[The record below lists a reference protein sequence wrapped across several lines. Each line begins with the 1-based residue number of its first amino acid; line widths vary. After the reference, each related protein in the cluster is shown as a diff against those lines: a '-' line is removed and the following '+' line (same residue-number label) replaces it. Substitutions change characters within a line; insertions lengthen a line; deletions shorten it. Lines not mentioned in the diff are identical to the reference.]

1 MSRVVFSIF
10 ALVIIFH
17 VLKWFFTV
25 ALPEIFRVIGML
37 WEWLVEVVSGLY
49 SGSVTSWNAL
59 KDWFAARSSKVPE
72 AGHGADQSL
81 LDSSAASDINKE
93 AIKSQ
98 PPKTMWPFG
107 SKDTQ
112 PTATP
117 AQRPSSISI
126 QGAPPQPLL
135 SGVSSPHHELTKTKA
150 DLFRAQNQLKSLEDT
165 IKSLEV
171 TIQNLKRDTY
181 TLTDII
187 RQKEHE
193 SAELLAIRRD
203 LEQRLDTAHLE
214 LSLLSKR
221 YEDASIEL
229 EKLKPFAAVKTD
241 QRRATYSVSPELH
254 KKWQSILRDTSRLQV
269 LELLGQPSEILAVSL
284 AGAAPIQLIRKG
296 VPAPRPELMQHVTN
310 LVQGDTLLKDWVRG
324 VGRTA
329 WVYADDTLAPGVI
342 FFASES
348 DGGQV
353 FRIFPPEC

>member
-37 WEWLVEVVSGLY
+37 WEWLVEVVAGLY
-49 SGSVTSWNAL
+49 SFSVSSWKALKGWIVARSGSV
-59 KDWFAARSSKVPE
+59 PE
-72 AGHGADQSL
+72 EGHGADQSL
-81 LDSSAASDINKE
+81 LDSPAASDINKE

-112 PTATP
+112 PTAN
-117 AQRPSSISI
+117 
-126 QGAPPQPLL
+126 
-135 SGVSSPHHELTKTKA
+135 SSPRPPLQASQIGQRAPLPVPVATNAYHELTQTKA

-165 IKSLEV
+165 IKRLDNDSAKMKEALNLTQHELDDSRMQREV
-171 TIQNLKRDTY
+171 LM
-181 TLTDII
+181 
-187 RQKEHE
+187 
-193 SAELLAIRRD
+193 RD
-203 LEQRLDTAHLE
+203 LEHQLFE
-214 LSLLSKR
+214 LSSLSKR
-221 YEDASIEL
+221 YEDVSTEL

-254 KKWQSILRDTSRLQV
+254 KKWQSILRDTTRLQV

>member
-1 MSRVVFSIF
+1 MFIDWTKEIITGLCSRSASVWK
-10 ALVIIFH
+10 ALRGWI
-17 VLKWFFTV
+17 
-25 ALPEIFRVIGML
+25 
-37 WEWLVEVVSGLY
+37 
-49 SGSVTSWNAL
+49 
-59 KDWFAARSSKVPE
+59 AARSGGVTTE
-72 AGHGADQSL
+72 GHDIDQSL

-93 AIKSQ
+93 ANISQ
-98 PPKTMWPFG
+98 TPKPMWPFG

-112 PTATP
+112 PTPTP
-117 AQRPSSISI
+117 PKLPLQMSIGPSL
-126 QGAPPQPLL
+126 QPPL
-135 SGVSSPHHELTKTKA
+135 SGASNPHHELTKTKA

-165 IKSLEV
+165 IK
-171 TIQNLKRDTY
+171 
-181 TLTDII
+181 
-187 RQKEHE
+187 
-193 SAELLAIRRD
+193 
-203 LEQRLDTAHLE
+203 RLDNDSAKMKEALGRMYRE
-214 LSLLSKR
+214 LDDSHVQREVACANLADALSELASLSKR
-221 YEDASIEL
+221 HELVSDEL

>member
-1 MSRVVFSIF
+1 MSRVVFTIF

-17 VLKWFFTV
+17 VLKWFFTL

-37 WEWLVEVVSGLY
+37 WEWLVEVVAGLY
-49 SGSVTSWNAL
+49 SFSVSSWKALKGWIVARSGSV
-59 KDWFAARSSKVPE
+59 PE
-72 AGHGADQSL
+72 EGHAADQSL
-81 LDSSAASDINKE
+81 LDSSAVSDINKE
-93 AIKSQ
+93 ANISQ
-98 PPKTMWPFG
+98 TPKPMWPFG

-117 AQRPSSISI
+117 AQRPSPISI
-126 QGAPPQPLL
+126 GAPQPPLVP
-135 SGVSSPHHELTKTKA
+135 GVSNPHHELTKTKA

-165 IKSLEV
+165 IK
-171 TIQNLKRDTY
+171 
-181 TLTDII
+181 
-187 RQKEHE
+187 
-193 SAELLAIRRD
+193 
-203 LEQRLDTAHLE
+203 RLDNDSAKMKEALGRMYRE
-214 LSLLSKR
+214 LDDSHVQRKVACANLADALSELASLSKR
-221 YEDASIEL
+221 HELVSDEL

>member
-1 MSRVVFSIF
+1 MPRVFFLLF
-10 ALVIIFH
+10 ALIVVFH
-17 VLKWFFTV
+17 VLRWFFTV
-25 ALPEIFRVIGML
+25 ALPEIFRVIGLL
-37 WEWLVEVVSGLY
+37 WDWLVEVIAGLY
-49 SGSVTSWNAL
+49 SWSVTSWNSL
-59 KDWFAARSSKVPE
+59 KGWIAARSGSALEEGDGV
-72 AGHGADQSL
+72 DQSL
-81 LDSSAASDINKE
+81 LDSSAASGINKE
-93 AIKSQ
+93 ADISQ
-98 PPKTMWPFG
+98 TQKPMWPFG

-112 PTATP
+112 PAATP
-117 AQRPSSISI
+117 ALRPSPIPICVPTIPQVS
-126 QGAPPQPLL
+126 GA
-135 SGVSSPHHELTKTKA
+135 SNPHHELTKTKA

-165 IKSLEV
+165 IKSLEA
-171 TIQNLKRDTY
+171 TIQYLERDTF
-181 TLTDII
+181 TLTDIL
-187 RQKEHE
+187 RHKEHE
-193 SAELLAIRRD
+193 SAELSAIRRD

-221 YEDASIEL
+221 YEDASNEL
-229 EKLKPFAAVKTD
+229 EKLKPFAAVKAD

-348 DGGQV
+348 DGGQI
-353 FRIFPPEC
+353 FRIFPPGC